1 MYHPFCRRIRKVK
14 TLQFTVM
21 LLIMIAELSCCQGST
36 SAELVINFKVPKGW
50 KRINDSVFVR
60 TNYEEEF
67 RFWYNDLRE
76 GHMPWRGD
84 PKNIAV
90 TCLWSFGIH
99 DGSPVWVFAN
109 RLTQVKKIRFIHS
122 GLILLSMLFTF
133 ELKKKFQS
141 HINLLLN
148 KIII

>member
-1 MYHPFCRRIRKVK
+1 MK

-109 RLTQVKKIRFIHS
+109 RLTQVKK
-122 GLILLSMLFTF
+122 
-133 ELKKKFQS
+133 
-141 HINLLLN
+141 N
-148 KIII
+148 KIYSLRVDSTEYVIYIRTKKEIPIAYKFIIK

>member
-109 RLTQVKKIRFIHS
+109 RLTQVKK
-122 GLILLSMLFTF
+122 
-133 ELKKKFQS
+133 
-141 HINLLLN
+141 N
-148 KIII
+148 KIYSLRVDSTKYIIYIRTKKEIPIAYKFIIK